1 MPLFVKA
8 RTFLRNLFS
17 NRRVEADLDQE
28 VQSHFAMLAEENVR
42 AGMSPEEA
50 RRAANIALG
59 GIEQLKE
66 QVREEQIGNWF
77 HSVLTDCRYG
87 VRQFRRNAGFTAVA
101 VLTLALG
108 IGANTAIFSLI
119 DAVMLRSLSVRD
131 PQSLVVF
138 RWQAHHNPKY
148 HGYSSYGDCGR
159 SDQGSG
165 CSFSIPFFD
174 RMYAEA
180 KVFSGLTAFSGPMQF
195 DVGSNGPASIGR
207 GELVSGDFFET
218 LGVETVIGRPLG
230 PEDDKL
236 SAPLVAVLS
245 YGYWHSMF
253 AGSPSAV
260 GRTLQLN
267 GVSCTIVGVTS
278 KGFTNLAPGK
288 TQDFFLPIRSVA
300 HFNLGWLTQSTLSDS
315 QSWWVVVVGRLK
327 SGISLGQ
334 AQAAA
339 TTIFSNEM
347 LGAAKPLARED
358 DDPAIVLVP
367 ANRGL
372 YGQRRGYST
381 VLYVLMSAV
390 GFVLL
395 IACANVAGL
404 TLARSN
410 ARQHEMAVRLALG
423 GGRWRIARQLL
434 TESLTL
440 SLAGGAL
447 GVLLAQWGVR
457 ALQALFTTGSD
468 QPFAFVVG
476 PDWRVFAF
484 TLGVSV
490 FTGLLFGIAP
500 ALRGTQVDLAL
511 ALQGGASTPQAIAGR
526 GLHLRGALVVA
537 QVALSIIVLVG
548 AGLLVRTLEDL
559 RAVDPGFDTHNI
571 LLFEMNPS
579 LLGYT
584 DEGIQSLYRDLRDRF
599 AAIPGVVSASYAS
612 VPLLSGGLST
622 TDIHFPGE
630 PEKSSVET
638 DVLAVGPEF
647 LSTLHIPLLDGRNF
661 TTADFAAA
669 AMSEAATKAASKSA
683 KQAATADNPDAA
695 LLTPATVTAPIPIL
709 VNDAFAKRY
718 FAKQNCLGRHLD
730 QALGEEPSSHPRSPG
745 YQIVGVVGN
754 TKYAY
759 LRREIQPAMYVPL
772 TRGGAHFELRMAIE
786 PTAVVPVIRNIVNAV
801 DSNLPVFD
809 VRTQSERIEQL
820 IAQERI
826 IARLASFFG
835 LLALL
840 LACIGLHG
848 LLSYEVSR
856 RTREIGVRVALGAQ
870 QHDVISLVI
879 KQGIVLVLLGAT
891 FGVAAALGLTQY
903 LRSLLFGV
911 EPMDPLTFASVVG
924 LLFLIALAACYIPA
938 RRASRVDPMIA
949 LRYE

>member
-1 MPLFVKA
+1 MPLFLKVRA
-8 RTFLRNLFS
+8 LVRNFLS
-17 NRRVEADLDQE
+17 TRRVEADLDQE
-28 VQSHFAMLAEENVR
+28 VHSHLAMLVEEKIR
-42 AGMSPEEA
+42 DGMPPGDA
-50 RRAANIALG
+50 HRAARIELG
-59 GIEQLKE
+59 GIEQVKE
-66 QVREEQIGNWF
+66 QVREDRIGNWF
-77 HSVLTDCRYG
+77 HSVLSDCRYG
-87 VRQFRRNAGFTAVA
+87 VRQCRRNAGFTAVA

-131 PQSLVVF
+131 PQSLVVL

-148 HGYSSYGDCGR
+148 HGYRSYGDCGR

-174 RMYAEA
+174 RLYAEA

-195 DVGSNGPASIGR
+195 DVGGNGPASIGR

-218 LGVETVIGRPLG
+218 IGVETVIGRPLG

-253 AGSPSAV
+253 GGSPSAV

-300 HFNLGWLTQSTLSDS
+300 HFNLGWLTQSTLADS

-334 AQAAA
+334 AQTAT

-410 ARQHEMAVRLALG
+410 ARQREMAVRLALG

-457 ALQALFTTGSD
+457 TLQALFTTGSD
-468 QPFAFVVG
+468 QPFPFVVG
-476 PDWRVFAF
+476 LDWRVFAF

-490 FTGLLFGIAP
+490 FTGLLFGSAP
-500 ALRGTQVDLAL
+500 ALRGTLVDLAP

-537 QVALSIIVLVG
+537 QVALSIVVLVG

-584 DEGIQSLYRDLRDRF
+584 DEGIQGLYRDLRDRF

-612 VPLLSGGLST
+612 VPLLSGSLST

-669 AMSEAATKAASKSA
+669 AMREAATKAASKSA
-683 KQAATADNPDAA
+683 KQAATADPDAA
-695 LLTPATVTAPIPIL
+695 LLTPATVTAPIPVL

-786 PTAVVPVIRNIVNAV
+786 PTAVLPVIRNIVNAF

-870 QHDVISLVI
+870 QHNVISLVI
-879 KQGIVLVLLGAT
+879 KQGMVLVLLGAVL
-891 FGVAAALGLTQY
+891 GVTAALGLTQY

-911 EPMDPLTFASVVG
+911 EPMDPLTFASVVT
-924 LLFLIALAACYIPA
+924 LLFLIALAACYIPV
-938 RRASRVDPMIA
+938 RRASRVDPVVA

>member
-1 MPLFVKA
+1 MSLLRRLSEGLRSLF
-8 RTFLRNLFS
+8 R
-17 NRRVEADLDQE
+17 
-28 VQSHFAMLAEENVR
+28 
-42 AGMSPEEA
+42 
-50 RRAANIALG
+50 
-59 GIEQLKE
+59 KE
-66 QVREEQIGNWF
+66 QVDKELDEELKGF
-77 HSVLTDCRYG
+77 LEMAAEGKMKEGMSRKDALRALRLELGSLEVTKEV
-87 VRQFRRNAGFTAVA
+87 VRSAGWESLLETCWQDLRFGFRQLRKSPGFFAVA

-119 DAVMLRSLSVRD
+119 DAVMLRPLSVRD

-138 RWQAHHNPKY
+138 RWQAHHNPQY

-159 SDQGSG
+159 SGQGSG

-180 KVFSGLTAFSGPMQF
+180 RVFSGLTGFSGPMQF
-195 DVGSNGPASIGR
+195 DVGGNGPASIGR

-230 PEDDKL
+230 PEDDKP
-236 SAPLVAVLS
+236 SAPLVAVLT
-245 YGYWHSMF
+245 YGYWHSVF
-253 AGSPSAV
+253 GGNPSAV

-267 GVSCTIVGVTS
+267 GVPCTIVGVTL

-300 HFNLGWLTQSTLSDS
+300 HFDLGWLRQSTLADS

-327 SGISLGQ
+327 NGISLGQ

-347 LGAAKPLARED
+347 LQAAKPLARED

-367 ANRGL
+367 VNRGL

-381 VLYVLMSAV
+381 ILYVLMSAV

-404 TLARSN
+404 TLARCS
-410 ARQHEMAVRLALG
+410 ARQREMAVRLALG

-434 TESLTL
+434 TESVTL

-457 ALQALFTTGSD
+457 ALQALFTTDSD
-468 QPFAFVVG
+468 QAFPFVVG

-484 TLGVSV
+484 TLAVSV

-500 ALRGTQVDLAL
+500 AMRGTQVDLAA

-548 AGLLVRTLEDL
+548 AGLMVRTLQDL
-559 RAVDPGFDTHNI
+559 RAVDPGFDTHNV
-571 LLFEMNPS
+571 LLFEMNPT
-579 LLGYT
+579 LLGYK
-584 DEGIQSLYRDLRDRF
+584 DERIQELYQDLRDRF
-599 AAIPGVVSASYAS
+599 AAIPGVLSASYAS

-622 TDIHFPGE
+622 TDIHLPGQ

-669 AMSEAATKAASKSA
+669 AIGEAARRAAPESA
-683 KQAATADNPDAA
+683 TQAATADKPDAA
-695 LLTPATVTAPIPIL
+695 LLTPATVGASVPVL

-718 FAKQNCLGRHLD
+718 FPKQNCLGRHLD

-754 TKYAY
+754 TKYEN
-759 LRREIQPAMYVPL
+759 LRREIRPAMYVPL
-772 TRGGAHFELRMAIE
+772 TGGGAHFELRMAIE

-801 DSNLPVFD
+801 DSNLPIFD

-826 IARLASFFG
+826 IARLSSFFG

-840 LACIGLHG
+840 LACIGLYG

-856 RTREIGVRVALGAQ
+856 RTCEIGIRVALGAMQ
-870 QHDVISLVI
+870 SNVVGLVI
-879 KQGIVLVLLGAT
+879 RQGVVLVILGCV
-891 FGVAAALGLTQY
+891 FGVTAGLGLTQY

-911 EPMDPLTFASVVG
+911 EPVDSLTFVGVVS
-924 LLFLIALAACYIPA
+924 LLFVVALGACCIPA
-938 RRASRVDPMIA
+938 RRAARVDPMVA